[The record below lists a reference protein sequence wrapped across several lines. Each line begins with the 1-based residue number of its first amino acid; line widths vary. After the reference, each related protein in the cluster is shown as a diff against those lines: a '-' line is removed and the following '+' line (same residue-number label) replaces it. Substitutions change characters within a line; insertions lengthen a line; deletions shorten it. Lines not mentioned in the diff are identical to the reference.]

1 MGKIRK
7 AFTDS
12 LKWIIRNLYEF
23 AFVLVIASMIEA
35 IHSLFSSTP
44 QDCMVWAW
52 TIGFLG
58 ISFFLFRMSLGRKAV
73 RIFVLALL
81 NMLFVSI
88 WCIEFLR
95 GLLFAPVL
103 AGKALGIV
111 MLIFIAINAV
121 VVITGLD
128 KQELDKKKKLALR
141 ILLGG
146 SVLCALLTFFSP
158 EWVDI
163 LVLDAATIVA
173 ILLFKSQTAQKSE
186 LEHQIISAKH
196 VWVSL
201 DSENPNE

>member
-1 MGKIRK
+1 MGQIRK

-12 LKWIIRNLYEF
+12 LKWMIRNLYEF

-44 QDCMVWAW
+44 QDCMFWAW

-58 ISFFLFRMSLGRKAV
+58 ISFFILRMSLGRKAV

-103 AGKALGIV
+103 TGKALGIV
-111 MLIFIAINAV
+111 MLVFIAINAV
-121 VVITGLD
+121 IVITGLD
-128 KQELDKKKKLALR
+128 NQELDKRKKLALS
-141 ILLGG
+141 ILLG
-146 SVLCALLTFFSP
+146 SSALCALLTFFSP
-158 EWVDI
+158 EWVDV
-163 LVLDAATIVA
+163 LVLDAATIYA
-173 ILLFKSQTAQKSE
+173 IITFRRKNQTS
-186 LEHQIISAKH
+186 
-196 VWVSL
+196 
-201 DSENPNE
+201 